1 MISETQLQSL
11 ITTAAQYF
19 FPNQAVINRYK
30 EVLGICRII
39 AFAKHGGRSSAGRA
53 PGCGP
58 GCRGFEPR
66 RSPHIFKLMNLVG

>member
-1 MISETQLQSL
+1 MAIIEHSVISETQLQSL

-39 AFAKHGGRSSAGRA
+39 TPAQTWWA
-53 PGCGP
+53 
-58 GCRGFEPR
+58 
-66 RSPHIFKLMNLVG
+66 